1 MEYDPKYYTEGQSIT
16 FQNPG
21 KGVVPTIDRDLAQS
35 VKDGYGNYYINNYKS
50 EDTRLTI
57 GINITF

>member
-1 MEYDPKYYTEGQSIT
+1 MQYDPKYYTEGQSIT
-16 FQNPG
+16 FLNPG
-21 KGVVPTIDRDLAQS
+21 KGVIPKIDRDREQS
-35 VKDGYGNYYINNYKS
+35 KQDGYGDYWINNYKS